1 MTRLKLVI
9 TGIFLLALIFT
20 FGIVSAADISN
31 LSVSK
36 SVSSPG
42 PFEIGQPIT
51 WNVTVVN
58 NGPAN
63 ATNISL
69 KDSVGGFSGLA
80 NIIGSADPGTY
91 DRTTGLWNISRL
103 DNATSA
109 RLTIITLF
117 NREGT
122 QTNNIDILGLDQE
135 NYGNTHA
142 EATIV
147 INTAPEGNTANLSV
161 SKTVRSAG
169 PFETGQPV
177 VWNVT
182 LMNSGPAN
190 ATNISLA
197 ESMPGFS
204 GDIKGVA
211 SQGTYDNTTKIWKIS
226 QLDNATSA
234 YLTIITVFESG
245 GKKTNNIDILH
256 LEESSYGNNH
266 ADAFV
271 VINNAAAVI
280 PDQPLDVTKAHLTI
294 RPNTLNLK
302 SKGVFTVFIT
312 LDSGDSLFPADVNSE
327 HRIDSDS
334 TLSCAGADM
343 ISAGVISNKDG
354 GTLIAKFHRQDLENV
369 TSGSGV
375 QINCS
380 GTLSVNGEL
389 VNVEGSDT
397 IRVIGEKKGLDKFI
411 SGLMRYLGLEK
422 DEIAVNETDTGN
434 ATVSFTLNPDDFR
447 NNGQMK
453 KALKTQN
460 NSSGDAG
467 NFQNISGKNVGS
479 QKNAM
484 KNNGK
489 DKNSN
494 GKGNVIQEDN
504 AGNNGTR
511 GNQNSNRDNDASN
524 GKSNGKKDK

>member
-1 MTRLKLVI
+1 MSRFKKVI

-20 FGIVSAADISN
+20 VGIVSAADIAN

-36 SVSSPG
+36 DVRSVG
-42 PFEIGQPIT
+42 PYYTGQPIT
-51 WNVTVVN
+51 WNITLVN

-69 KDSVGGFSGLA
+69 KDSAAGFSGLA
-80 NIIGSADPGTY
+80 NSIGSADLGEY

-109 RLTIITLF
+109 HLTIITLF
-117 NREGT
+117 DLSGT
-122 QTNNIDILGLDQE
+122 QKNNIDILSLDQE
-135 NYGNTHA
+135 NYGITHA
-142 EATIV
+142 DATV
-147 INTAPEGNTANLSV
+147 EINNAAEGDTANLSV
-161 SKTVRSAG
+161 SKALSSAG
-169 PFETGQPV
+169 PLKTGQPV

-182 LMNSGPAN
+182 LVNNGPAN

-197 ESMPGFS
+197 ESIMGFS
-204 GDIKGVA
+204 GEIKGVA
-211 SQGTYDNTTKIWKIS
+211 NQGFYDNTTKIWKIS
-226 QLDNATSA
+226 QLDNASSA

-256 LEESSYGNNH
+256 LEETSYGDNH
-266 ADAFV
+266 ADAFA

-334 TLSCAGADM
+334 MLSCAGADM
-343 ISAGVISNKDG
+343 ISAGVISDKDG

-389 VNVEGSDT
+389 VNVAGSDT

-411 SGLMRYLGLEK
+411 SGFMRYLGLEK
-422 DEIAVNETDTGN
+422 DEIALNETDTGN
-434 ATVSFTLNPDDFR
+434 VTVSFTLNPDDFR

-453 KALKTQN
+453 KVLKTQDS
-460 NSSGDAG
+460 SSGDAG
-467 NFQNISGKNVGS
+467 NFQNISGKNSGS
-479 QKNAM
+479 QKNAV

-489 DKNSN
+489 DKNKGKDTSIQGNTGN
-494 GKGNVIQEDN
+494 GSD
-504 AGNNGTR
+504 R
-511 GNQNSNRDNDASN
+511 GNGNSDNTSN
-524 GKSNGKKDK
+524 GKSNGKKEK